1 MRTVT
6 DFIYV
11 MSTYKMTC
19 IRAMIHEH
27 EDKHDLRAKDKEM
40 RSPIIL
46 RVLADSIILHRFV
59 SLQFSTHYIKDH
71 PNHSSNSC
79 CHLLSQILN
88 RFVQTNKEQKNSPCM
103 QMNDPKACNTLHPM
117 RQFKAGHGRSSTSK
131 RSSEICIMELRER
144 ERETKAHGVARLS
157 RIYQSQCYRCCRC
170 GRFPPSGLSV
180 RILSLFSA
188 VGELSHRFSPHTRE
202 GKQQLTPSCS
212 GFMASTSNRSSFL
225 KL

>member
-1 MRTVT
+1 
-6 DFIYV
+6 
-11 MSTYKMTC
+11 MTC

-79 CHLLSQILN
+79 CHLLSQILD

-144 ERETKAHGVARLS
+144 ERARDKS
-157 RIYQSQCYRCCRC
+157 TWGGKIIQN
-170 GRFPPSGLSV
+170 LSV
-180 RILSLFSA
+180 AMLQMLSLRSLRSLSA
-188 VGELSHRFSPHTRE
+188 FWPQRPHLVALFCSRRALSPLLSPHSRRE
-202 GKQQLTPSCS
+202 AAVDT
-212 GFMASTSNRSSFL
+212 FMQWFHGEYVQSVVLSEIMRPVYSLDA
-225 KL
+225 